1 MANAKRRRTQST
13 ADDDFDILLTDAL
26 PQLLPNRH
34 ILAGASWYFRIDGSG
49 AEARLVI
56 TRSVPVV
63 TIPDPES

>member
-1 MANAKRRRTQST
+1 MANAKRRRTQGT
-13 ADDDFDILLTDAL
+13 TDDDFDMLLSDAL
-26 PQLLPNRH
+26 PQILPTRH
-34 ILAGASWYFRIDGSG
+34 ITAGAAWFFRVEGTG